1 MVTFRINVNI
11 YKLTTGTLT
20 WENIENKAEYKASK
34 AEYKASKK
42 GLLNIPILSVKGS
55 TAITAQSAVNSEYL
69 IMTMNSLKRTL
80 NGILL

>member
-34 AEYKASKK
+34 K
-42 GLLNIPILSVKGS
+42 GLLNIPILSIKGS

-80 NGILL
+80 NRILL

>member
-20 WENIENKAEYKASK
+20 WENIENKVEYKAI
-34 AEYKASKK
+34 KK
-42 GLLNIPILSVKGS
+42 GLLNSPILSVKGS

>member
-11 YKLTTGTLT
+11 YKLTTGTLI
-20 WENIENKAEYKASK
+20 WENIENK

-55 TAITAQSAVNSEYL
+55 TAITAQSAVNAEYL

-80 NGILL
+80 NRILL

>member
-20 WENIENKAEYKASK
+20 WENIENKV
-34 AEYKASKK
+34 EYKASKK

-55 TAITAQSAVNSEYL
+55 TATTNQSAVNSEYL
-69 IMTMNSLKRTL
+69 IMMMNSLKRTL

>member
-11 YKLTTGTLT
+11 YKLTTGTLI
-20 WENIENKAEYKASK
+20 WENIENK

-80 NGILL
+80 NRILL

>member
-11 YKLTTGTLT
+11 YKLTTGTLI

-34 AEYKASKK
+34 K
-42 GLLNIPILSVKGS
+42 GLLNTPLLSVKGS

-80 NGILL
+80 NRILL

>member
-34 AEYKASKK
+34 R
-42 GLLNIPILSVKGS
+42 GLLNTPILSIKGS
-55 TAITAQSAVNSEYL
+55 TATTAQSSVNSEYP

-80 NGILL
+80 NRILL

>member
-11 YKLTTGTLT
+11 YKLTIGTLI

-34 AEYKASKK
+34 K
-42 GLLNIPILSVKGS
+42 GLLNTPILSVKGS

-80 NGILL
+80 NRILL

>member
-20 WENIENKAEYKASK
+20 WENIENK

-69 IMTMNSLKRTL
+69 IMTMNSIKRTL
-80 NGILL
+80 NRILL

>member
-34 AEYKASKK
+34 K
-42 GLLNIPILSVKGS
+42 GLLNIPIPSVKGS

-80 NGILL
+80 NRILL

>member
-11 YKLTTGTLT
+11 YKLTTGTLI
-20 WENIENKAEYKASK
+20 WENIENK

-80 NGILL
+80 SGILF

>member
-34 AEYKASKK
+34 K

-55 TAITAQSAVNSEYL
+55 IAITAQSAVNSEYL

-80 NGILL
+80 NRILL

>member
-1 MVTFRINVNI
+1 MVTFRISVNI

-34 AEYKASKK
+34 K
-42 GLLNIPILSVKGS
+42 GLLNTPILSVKGS

>member
-11 YKLTTGTLT
+11 YKLTTGTLI
-20 WENIENKAEYKASK
+20 WEHLEHK

-42 GLLNIPILSVKGS
+42 GLLNTPILSVKGS

>member
-11 YKLTTGTLT
+11 YKLTIGTLT

-34 AEYKASKK
+34 K
-42 GLLNIPILSVKGS
+42 GLLNTPILSVKGS
-55 TAITAQSAVNSEYL
+55 TAITVQSAVNSEYL

>member
-11 YKLTTGTLT
+11 YKLTTGTLI
-20 WENIENKAEYKASK
+20 WENIENK

-55 TAITAQSAVNSEYL
+55 TAITAQSAVDSEYL

-80 NGILL
+80 NRILL

>member
-11 YKLTTGTLT
+11 YKLTTGTLI
-20 WENIENKAEYKASK
+20 WEKIENK

-42 GLLNIPILSVKGS
+42 GLLNTPILSVKGS
-55 TAITAQSAVNSEYL
+55 TATTAQSAVNSEYL

-80 NGILL
+80 NRILL

>member
-34 AEYKASKK
+34 K
-42 GLLNIPILSVKGS
+42 GLLNTPILSVKGS
-55 TAITAQSAVNSEYL
+55 TATTAQSAVNSEYL